1 MRIEP
6 YICKVYLLGILTFAK
21 SAVKSKEGAEPMTAV
36 MGKQGPDRGDT
47 DGGAA
52 HRAWDELL
60 ARRTHALGGG
70 EITAI
75 LSLAGATDIITFSGG
90 FPEPATFS
98 TGVLADIAA
107 RLIAEDPGVAL
118 QYSATEGLAGTREY
132 LSGRLAAQEGRA
144 PGTGELMITS
154 GGIDCM
160 ELLAK
165 SYVDPGDVVVVESPT
180 YLGAIMAFRG
190 YEADVRGVPIDDD
203 GMRVDVLADLL
214 AGGLRP
220 KIVYTIPD
228 YQNPSGLSMSA
239 ERRPELADLARRY
252 GFLILEDVAYR
263 ELGFGTVLGAS
274 TVLGDSTVPGA
285 GPASPP
291 SLWSLAPDV
300 VLQAGTFSKIFSP
313 GFRMGWA
320 TGPAEIIGR
329 LVVAKQNSDQC
340 AGALGQR
347 MLEEYGRGGH
357 LDRQVAGARVLYQR
371 RASLTTEALAA
382 HMPAGSTWT
391 TPAGGFYVW
400 LTCPDGVDTVA
411 LAAAAR
417 AEKVAYV
424 PGRPFY
430 LEGAG
435 AGTNQIRLAYSRV
448 ADDLIDEG
456 IRRIATVIKEAR
468 A

>member
-1 MRIEP
+1 MVIEP
-6 YICKVYLLGILTFAK
+6 YICKVYLWGILTFAK

-36 MGKQGPDRGDT
+36 IGKQGPDRGDT
-47 DGGAA
+47 DGGTV

-75 LSLAGATDIITFSGG
+75 LALAGATDIITFSGG

-118 QYSATEGLAGTREY
+118 QYSATEGLAGVREY

-144 PGTGELMITS
+144 PATGELMITS

-190 YEADVRGVPIDDD
+190 YEADVRGVPVDDD
-203 GMRVDVLADLL
+203 GMRVEVLAGLL
-214 AGGLRP
+214 ADGLRP

-239 ERRPELADLARRY
+239 ERRQALADLARRY

-263 ELGFGTVLGAS
+263 ELWFGSAPGAS
-274 TVLGDSTVPGA
+274 TVLGTST
-285 GPASPP
+285 ASPP

-320 TGPAEIIGR
+320 AGPAEIISR

-357 LDRQVAGARVLYQR
+357 LDRQVAGARVLYAR

-382 HMPAGSTWT
+382 HMPDGSTWT

-411 LAAAAR
+411 LGAAAR

-435 AGTNQIRLAYSRV
+435 AGANQIRLAYSRV

-456 IRRIATVIKEAR
+456 IRRIADVVKSAL
-468 A
+468 

>member
-1 MRIEP
+1 MTIEP
-6 YICKVYLLGILTFAK
+6 YICKVYLTGILTFAK
-21 SAVKSKEGAEPMTAV
+21 SAVNSKEGAEPMTAV
-36 MGKQGPDRGDT
+36 IGKQGPDRGDT
-47 DGGAA
+47 DGGTA

-98 TGVLADIAA
+98 TGVLADIAG

-118 QYSATEGLAGTREY
+118 QYSATEGLAGIREY
-132 LSGRLAAQEGRA
+132 LSRRLAAQEGRA
-144 PGTGELMITS
+144 PDTGELMITS

-203 GMRVDVLADLL
+203 GMRVEVLAGLL
-214 AGGLRP
+214 ADGLRP

-239 ERRPELADLARRY
+239 ERRQALADLARRY

-263 ELGFGTVLGAS
+263 ELGFGPA
-274 TVLGDSTVPGA
+274 LGDSTMLGA
-285 GPASPP
+285 GTASPP

-320 TGPAEIIGR
+320 AGPAEIISR

-357 LDRQVAGARVLYQR
+357 LDHQVAGARVLYQR

-382 HMPAGSTWT
+382 HMPDGSTWT

-417 AEKVAYV
+417 AQKVAYV
-424 PGRPFY
+424 PGLPFY

-435 AGTNQIRLAYSRV
+435 AGANQIRLAYSRV

-456 IRRIATVIKEAR
+456 IRRIADVVKSAL
-468 A
+468 

>member
-1 MRIEP
+1 
-6 YICKVYLLGILTFAK
+6 
-21 SAVKSKEGAEPMTAV
+21 MTAV
-36 MGKQGPDRGDT
+36 TGQQGLDRGDENR
-47 DGGAA
+47 GAG
-52 HRAWDELL
+52 RRDWDERL
-60 ARRTHALGGG
+60 ARRTHALGGS

-75 LSLAGATDIITFSGG
+75 LSLAGATDVITFSGG
-90 FPEPATFS
+90 FPEPATFQ
-98 TGVLADIAA
+98 TGALADIAA
-107 RLIAEDPGVAL
+107 RLIADEPGVAL
-118 QYSATEGLAGTREY
+118 QYSATEGLAGVRDY
-132 LSGRLAAQEGRA
+132 VSGRLAAADGRA
-144 PGTGELMITS
+144 PGAGELMITS

-165 SYVDPGDVVVVESPT
+165 SYVDPGDVVVVEAPT
-180 YLGAIMAFRG
+180 YLGGLMAFRG
-190 YEADVRGVPIDDD
+190 YEADVRGVPLDDA

-228 YQNPSGLSMSA
+228 YQNPTGLSMSA
-239 ERRPELADLARRY
+239 GRRQRLVDLARRY

-263 ELGFGTVLGAS
+263 ELGFGPLVNGAA
-274 TVLGDSTVPGA
+274 P
-285 GPASPP
+285 PP
-291 SLWSLAPDV
+291 SMWSLAPDV

-320 TGPAEIIGR
+320 AGPAEVVGR
-329 LVVAKQNSDQC
+329 LVIAKQNSDQC

-357 LDRQVAGARVLYQR
+357 MDRQIAESRVLYGR
-371 RASLTTEALAA
+371 RARLTTEALAA
-382 HMPAGSTWT
+382 HMPDGATWT

-400 LTCPDGVDTVA
+400 LTCPEGVDTVA
-411 LAAAAR
+411 LSAAAR

-430 LEGAG
+430 LDDAGVGA
-435 AGTNQIRLAYSRV
+435 NQIRLAYSRV

-456 IRRIATVIKEAR
+456 IRRIADVVKSAL
-468 A
+468 

>member
-1 MRIEP
+1 
-6 YICKVYLLGILTFAK
+6 
-21 SAVKSKEGAEPMTAV
+21 MTAV
-36 MGKQGPDRGDT
+36 MGQQGL
-47 DGGAA
+47 DGGDPSRGAG
-52 HRAWDELL
+52 HRDWDERL
-60 ARRTHALGGG
+60 ARRTHALGGS

-75 LSLAGATDIITFSGG
+75 LALAGATDVITFSGG
-90 FPEPATFS
+90 FPEPATFQAG
-98 TGVLADIAA
+98 TLADIAA
-107 RLIAEDPGVAL
+107 RLIAEEPGVAL
-118 QYSATEGLAGTREY
+118 QYSATEGLAGIREY
-132 LSGRLAAQEGRA
+132 VSGRLAAQEGRA
-144 PGTGELMITS
+144 PGAGELMITS

-165 SYVDPGDVVVVESPT
+165 SYVDPGDVVVVEAPT
-180 YLGAIMAFRG
+180 YLGGLMAFRG
-190 YEADVRGVPIDDD
+190 YEADVRGVPVDDA

-239 ERRPELADLARRY
+239 ERRRELADLARRY
-252 GFLILEDVAYR
+252 DFLILEDVAYR
-263 ELGFGTVLGAS
+263 ELGFGAAA
-274 TVLGDSTVPGA
+274 P
-285 GPASPP
+285 PP

-320 TGPAEIIGR
+320 AGPAGIISR
-329 LVVAKQNSDQC
+329 LVIAKQNSDQC

-347 MLEEYGRGGH
+347 MLEEYGRGGY
-357 LDRQVAGARVLYQR
+357 LDRQVAAARVLYER
-371 RASLTTEALAA
+371 RARLTTDALAA
-382 HMPAGSTWT
+382 HMPEGTAWT

-411 LAAAAR
+411 LSAAAR

-430 LEGAG
+430 LEDAG
-435 AGTNQIRLAYSRV
+435 AGGNQIRLSYSRV

-456 IRRIATVIKEAR
+456 IRRIADVVKSAL
-468 A
+468 